1 MLLAGKGLVISP
13 VVYAGAY
20 NAGGNLN
27 TTIPEYFPDV
37 IPSWPTTLPNPQT
50 PPSNIGK
57 YSNWSF
63 WQYAGGATGTCPGV
77 GNGTTT
83 PCDLDVF
90 QGDNLTIQ
98 DYVIGSPGRWSDG
111 SWVKVEQFIGL
122 ESLE

>member
-1 MLLAGKGLVISP
+1 MP
-13 VVYAGAY
+13 D
-20 NAGGNLN
+20 AGGNLN

-50 PPSNIGK
+50 SCCRTSENT
-57 YSNWSF
+57 
-63 WQYAGGATGTCPGV
+63 ATGHSGNTPAARPAPPPGV

-111 SWVKVEQFIGL
+111 SWVKNEQFIGP
-122 ESLE
+122 EGVE